1 MSCSAVVVKDK
12 LTTLDRS
19 GVFQWTVNIVQLFI
33 REIIE
38 GYDFKL
44 WVHKIQRRERDL
56 GAHIRSERQEIDR
69 EQLKME
75 DNRFPTFSP
84 STAV

>member
-1 MSCSAVVVKDK
+1 M
-12 LTTLDRS
+12 DR
-19 GVFQWTVNIVQLFI
+19 NIVQLFI
-33 REIIE
+33 REIIK

-44 WVHKIQRRERDL
+44 WVHKIQRREQDL
-56 GAHIRSERQEIDR
+56 GTHILLELQEIDR

-84 STAV
+84 NTAV